1 MQEINYHEQFS
12 LQAEVLK
19 LIALGVG
26 YVGGLLPPVLGRQLQ
41 LALPAVQVLTD
52 AKIRF
57 KLQVMMDFFQE
68 HGAVQERN

>member
-1 MQEINYHEQFS
+1 MQDINYHEQFS

-26 YVGGLLPPVLGRQLQ
+26 YVRGLLPPVLGRQLQ
-41 LALPAVQVLTD
+41 LTLPAVQVLTD

-57 KLQVMMDFFQE
+57 
-68 HGAVQERN
+68 

>member
-41 LALPAVQVLTD
+41 LTLPAVQVLTD

-57 KLQVMMDFFQE
+57 KLQFLRTWY
-68 HGAVQERN
+68 GL

>member
-41 LALPAVQVLTD
+41 LTLPAVQVLTD

-57 KLQVMMDFFQE
+57 
-68 HGAVQERN
+68 